1 MAIFTFQGTWNDFY
15 GPLIYL
21 SSTNNY
27 TLTLGM
33 SLFRGV
39 YTEEMNYMM
48 AIAFL
53 MTIPMILL
61 FFFAQRYYIRGV
73 VLSGM
78 KG

>member
-1 MAIFTFQGTWNDFY
+1 
-15 GPLIYL
+15 
-21 SSTNNY
+21 
-27 TLTLGM
+27 M

-53 MTIPMILL
+53 MTIPMIIL